1 MNGPPRI
8 SIVTPSFNQGK
19 YLAATLQS
27 LVDQDYPNLEVII
40 QDGGS
45 TDGSQGVARQ
55 FAAERPEL
63 FTLFVEDDA
72 GQADAINRGF
82 RRSTGDI
89 MGFLNSDD
97 LLEKEC
103 LKRVAQEIDP
113 DRQRYVVFGRSRFFG
128 SDASKQ
134 SKDHPWTYRNHFDQ
148 LSIWKRGFNQIPQP
162 STFWHRS
169 VWEACGELD
178 TTIPHAVD
186 YDLFCRFSALFRF
199 HPVPEIWSHYRLHDD
214 SKTVNKSHPSLIL
227 ECEEISRKYWG
238 SWLSPLRWRC
248 EISFRLHN
256 RSSRPEAI
264 ASLRRAESALMARR
278 YYEACLRGIV
288 AFWNTPTQIGPRL
301 LFPLAGTLGWGS
313 LARKFRPRDEIPNV
327 LCPNRWIGPYD
338 ETNLTISPDT
348 KWIRATIEMP
358 ESLAEQNAK
367 VWLVLQGSTFQNWST
382 EGVTRRI
389 KAPIQS
395 SDSVEISVT
404 LYCNRYFVPSLVGEN
419 EDTRILSVKLLSLQ
433 AARY

>member
-8 SIVTPSFNQGK
+8 SIVTPSFNQGE

-27 LVDQDYPNLEVII
+27 LVDQDYPDLEVII

-45 TDGSQGVARQ
+45 ADGSQDIAKQ
-55 FAAERPEL
+55 FTAEHPEIFSL
-63 FTLFVEDDA
+63 YVEEDA

-82 RRSTGDI
+82 RRATGDI

-97 LLEKEC
+97 KLEKEC
-103 LKRVAQEIDP
+103 LQRVAQEIDP
-113 DRQRYVVFGRSRFFG
+113 DRQRYIVFGRSRFFG

-134 SKDHPWTYRNHFDQ
+134 SKDHSWTYRNRFDQ
-148 LSIWKRGFNQIPQP
+148 LAIWKRGYNQIPQP
-162 STFWHRS
+162 STFWHRI

-186 YDLFCRFSALFRF
+186 YDLFCRFSSRFRF
-199 HPVPEIWSHYRLHDD
+199 HPVPKIWSHYRLHEE
-214 SKTVNKSHPSLIL
+214 SKTVNKSHPSLVR

-238 SWLSPLRWRC
+238 SWRSPLRWRC
-248 EISFRLHN
+248 EISYRLHH
-256 RSSRPEAI
+256 RGSRPEAI
-264 ASLRRAESALMARR
+264 ASLRRAESALMARH
-278 YYEACLRGIV
+278 YGTACLGGI
-288 AFWNTPTQIGPRL
+288 AASWNAPTEIGPRL

-313 LARKFRPRDEIPNV
+313 LARKFRPREEVPNT
-327 LCPNRWIGPYD
+327 LCPNRWIGPYY
-338 ETNLTISPDT
+338 ETSLTISPDT
-348 KWIRATIEMP
+348 KSILATIEMP

-367 VWLVLQGSTFQNWST
+367 VRLCFLGSTFQNWST
-382 EGVTRRI
+382 EGVTSRI

-395 SDSVEISVT
+395 SDSIEISVSLT
-404 LYCNRYFVPSLVGEN
+404 CNRYFVPYLIGEN

>member
-1 MNGPPRI
+1 MNDLPRI
-8 SIVTPSFNQGK
+8 SIVIPSFNQGK

-27 LVDQDYPNLEVII
+27 LVDQDYQNMEVII

-45 TDGSQGVARQ
+45 TDGSQDVARQ

-63 FTLFVEDDA
+63 FTLYVEDDA

-82 RRSTGDI
+82 GRSTGDI

-128 SDASKQ
+128 SDTSKQ
-134 SKDHPWTYRNHFDQ
+134 SEDHPWTYQSHFDQ
-148 LSIWKRGFNQIPQP
+148 LAIWKRGFNQIPQP

-186 YDLFCRFSALFRF
+186 YDLFCRFSARFRF
-199 HPVPEIWSHYRLHDD
+199 HPVSEIWSHYRLHDE
-214 SKTVNKSHPSLIL
+214 SKTVNKSHPSLVR

-238 SWLSPLRWRC
+238 SWRSPLRWRC
-248 EISFRLHN
+248 EISYRLHH

-278 YYEACLRGIV
+278 YGATCLRGIV
-288 AFWNTPTQIGPRL
+288 ASWKAPTQIGPRL

-313 LARKFRPRDEIPNV
+313 LARKFRPSEEVPDA
-327 LCPNRWIGPYD
+327 LCPNRWIGPYY
-338 ETNLTISPDT
+338 ETSLTISPYT
-348 KWIRATIEMP
+348 KWIRATIELP
-358 ESLAEQNAK
+358 ESLAQQNAK
-367 VWLVLQGSTFQNWST
+367 VRLRFQGSTFQNWST
-382 EGVTRRI
+382 EGATRRI

-404 LYCNRYFVPSLVGEN
+404 LCCNRYFVPSLIGEN